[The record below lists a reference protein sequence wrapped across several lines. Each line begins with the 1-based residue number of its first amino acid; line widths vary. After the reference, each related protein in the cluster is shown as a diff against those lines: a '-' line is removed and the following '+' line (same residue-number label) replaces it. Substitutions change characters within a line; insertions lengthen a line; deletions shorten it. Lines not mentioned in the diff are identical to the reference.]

1 MTQALTWNTMS
12 PELRKVAERAKREPD
27 GQFHSL
33 AHLIDEVALF
43 LAYHRQRADA
53 AVGVDGTTKED
64 YGQNLVANLQGLH
77 QRLRTQRYRHQPILR
92 VHIPKGNGKT
102 RPLGISAF
110 EDKIVQDALREVLQA
125 VYEQDFLDCSHG
137 FRPGRSAHDAIR
149 AVHRA
154 ADRGELNWVLEADIM
169 SFFDSVDRKA
179 LVEMLRERVAD
190 GSLLRLVSKCLHVGV
205 LDGEEFSRTG
215 RGYGPGDPILS
226 PLLGNIYLHHVLD
239 LWFARVVQPRLRG
252 RGLPSI
258 WCTPMTSSSVS
269 SVPGRC
275 REQRQSGVAE
285 ADASSYGLTLHPDKT
300 RLLDFRQPPAARG
313 GKGPAT
319 FDFLGFTLHWR
330 RSLRGRWRLAC
341 KTRRA
346 RLGRAIQAVYAWCR
360 GQRHEEVKVQHAG
373 LRSRLQGHF
382 NYFGV
387 NGNLKSLACLL
398 WHARRAWYKWL
409 SRRSQRTRWTWER
422 FQDLLR
428 DYPLH
433 GVLGSWW
440 RQSGGLRPRAV
451 NHGRA
456 GWWQSPR
463 PVPRGP
469 RPGNRPGLLDIG

>member
-1 MTQALTWNTMS
+1 MSQALTWNTMS

-205 LDGEEFSRTG
+205 LDGEEFSRPDVGTAQG
-215 RGYGPGDPILS
+215 SILS

-252 RGLPSI
+252 RACLIRYADDFVIGFQYQDDAERVRAVLPKR
-258 WCTPMTSSSVS
+258 M
-269 SVPGRC
+269 
-275 REQRQSGVAE
+275 QR
-285 ADASSYGLTLHPDKT
+285 YGLTLHPDKT
-300 RLLDFRQPPAARG
+300 RLLDFRRPLAARG

-360 GQRHEEVKVQHAG
+360 SQRHQEVAVQHAG
-373 LRSRLQGHF
+373 LRSRLQGHY

-387 NGNLKSLACLL
+387 NGNLRSLACLL
-398 WHARRAWYKWL
+398 WHARRAWHKWL
-409 SRRSQRTRWTWER
+409 SRRSQRARLTWER
-422 FQDLLR
+422 FQALVR
-428 DYPLH
+428 DYPL
-433 GVLGSWW
+433 
-440 RQSGGLRPRAV
+440 P
-451 NHGRA
+451 
-456 GWWQSPR
+456 SPR
-463 PVPRGP
+463 VMVPIWGP
-469 RPGNRPGLLDIG
+469 